1 MDHEL
6 LSAVILARM
15 AVTIAEEEEE
25 GGVEHVN
32 VYVYTIH

>member
-6 LSAVILARM
+6 PSAAILAMM
-15 AVTIAEEEEE
+15 AVTMEVEE

>member
-6 LSAVILARM
+6 LSAAILAM
-15 AVTIAEEEEE
+15 MVTVTEEEE